1 MEKDNKSEKDFNLEI
16 EKLRAEIETL
26 KSNFQIER
34 ELLIY
39 ENKFLNTI
47 FDSLDFPLFV
57 INTDNYEVEKAN
69 KNSRLQFT
77 EKNSKI
83 TCHEIT
89 HNSDSPCNSHEH
101 VCPITEVK
109 KHKTS
114 LSVEHIHKGA
124 NGKTRFV
131 QVNAHPIFDELGN
144 VVKIIEYHIDITDK
158 KENDLMLLE
167 SEAKFRLIFENVPIG
182 ICFFD
187 SNCILKSFNEKYVNI
202 FGTKSELLTNFDL
215 TKLQDENIVNVI
227 KKALLGELV
236 DYEGLY
242 HSITS
247 DKSTFIRI
255 IVSPIFNNDGSI
267 RGGIGLVEDITESK
281 ESERLLK
288 ISEEKYRLLTE
299 FTSDVIWVL
308 NITTGKFTYISP
320 SVFYLRGITS
330 EEALAESLNDALSPE
345 SKVSISNAINSRL
358 PHFLENPNEQAYYIY
373 EIQQPHRDGR
383 MIWVEV
389 STKYRFNENNEIEI
403 VGVSRNIDER
413 KKLVNALKES
423 EAKLRAMF
431 DSANIGISITDVK
444 GNFIMFNKWWAD
456 FLLLDEETLYQK
468 NNYDITHPDDIEL
481 SKDYYKKVISG
492 EIKNYSIDKRYI
504 RSDFN
509 VVWGNLS
516 VAPIFNSKG
525 ELDSLVRMVIDITD
539 HKIAEEK
546 LQSYAIELEITND
559 ELRYSKAIIESNL
572 EQKSNLIFE
581 LEKAKSNLESVI
593 KEKDKFF
600 SIIAHDLRSP
610 LGTFINMTALLRD
623 KNYTFTVEEQ
633 DEMLNLLKN
642 SADNVYELLEN
653 LLQWSRSQRGT
664 IQFSPTK
671 ILLSQ
676 LINQIRDLYTFN
688 SESKQISIEIN
699 IPDSISVN
707 VDEAMMSIVLRN
719 LLSNSIKFTRIS
731 GKVEIGISE
740 AHNFQKQGF
749 VIVYIRD
756 NGVGMNSEYIENLF
770 KLDSCS
776 SCEGTAGEKGT
787 GLGLILCK
795 EFIERH
801 EGIIWVESEED
812 KGSTFFFS
820 IPLFRGD

>member
-1 MEKDNKSEKDFNLEI
+1 MEKDNKSGKDLNLEI
-16 EKLRAEIETL
+16 EKLRAEIDTL

-34 ELLIY
+34 ESLIK
-39 ENKFLNTI
+39 ENMFLNKI

-57 INTDNYEVEKAN
+57 INAENYEIEKAN
-69 KNSRLQFT
+69 INSKVNLN
-77 EKNSKI
+77 EKNKKI
-83 TCHEIT
+83 TCYEIT
-89 HNSDSPCNSHEH
+89 HNSNSPCNSADH

-109 KHKTS
+109 KQNKS
-114 LSVEHIHKGA
+114 LIVEHTHQDA
-124 NGKTRFV
+124 NGQNRFI
-131 QVNAHPIFDELGN
+131 QINAHPIFDEMGK
-144 VVKIIEYHIDITDK
+144 VVKIVEYQIDITDK
-158 KENDLMLLE
+158 KKNDLKLLE

-187 SNCILKSFNEKYVNI
+187 GDSILRSFNDKYVNI
-202 FGTKSELLTNFDL
+202 FGSKRENLIDFDL
-215 TKLQDENIVNVI
+215 TKLHDENIVNAI
-227 KKALLGELV
+227 KKALLGEVV

-247 DKSTFIRI
+247 IKSTFIRI
-255 IVSPIFNNDGSI
+255 IVSPIFDNDGSI
-267 RGGIGLVEDITESK
+267 KGGIGLVEDITESK

-288 ISEEKYRLLTE
+288 FSEEKYRLLTE

-308 NITTGKFTYISP
+308 NITNGKFTYISP
-320 SVFYLRGITS
+320 SVFYLRGITA
-330 EEALAESLNDALSPE
+330 EEALSESLNDALSPE
-345 SKVSISNAINSRL
+345 SQVLVMNAINSRL
-358 PHFLENPNEQAYYIY
+358 PHFLENPTEQTYYIN
-373 EIQQPHRDGR
+373 EIQQPHKDGR

-444 GNFIMFNKWWAD
+444 GNYIMFNKWWAD
-456 FLLLDEETLYQK
+456 FLMLDEETLYQK
-468 NNYDITHPDDIEL
+468 TNYEITHPDDIEL
-481 SKDYYKKVISG
+481 SKEYYKKVISG

-516 VAPIFNSKG
+516 VAPIFNGKG
-525 ELDSLVRMVIDITD
+525 ELDSLVKMVVDITD

-546 LQSYAIELEITND
+546 LQSYAIELELIND

-581 LEKAKSNLESVI
+581 LEEAKSNLETVI

-623 KNYTFTVEEQ
+623 KNYTFTAEEQ
-633 DEMLNLLKN
+633 DEMLELLKN

-676 LINQIRDLYTFN
+676 LINQIRDLYTFQA
-688 SESKQISIEIN
+688 ESKQISIEIS

-707 VDEAMMSIVLRN
+707 VDEAMMSTVLRN
-719 LLSNSIKFTRIS
+719 LLSNSIKFTRNS
-731 GKVEIGISE
+731 GKVEIGILE
-740 AHNFQKQGF
+740 AHNLQKKGY
-749 VIVYIRD
+749 VIVFIRD
-756 NGVGMNSEYIENLF
+756 NGVGMNREYIENLF

-801 EGIIWVESEED
+801 EGIIWLESEED